1 MALQSLRNAIE
12 KRKTVKVVLVLWGVL
27 SPGCQKASSLRLLG
41 TFQAN
46 SLVPNEVTAAL
57 NPTELSSFML
67 LFNIKMHYFRTKT
80 TMEVSATFLP
90 EGEARHP
97 SVLCLHATRCKM
109 VNDTAFGDKARSYGI
124 TGWKRP
130 PRWPS
135 PTTTNLSLH
144 RETQPHTHARKLRYG
159 DQYWKTVSPWGSRC
173 LCYIPLLQSSLK

>member
-1 MALQSLRNAIE
+1 MFCHQD
-12 KRKTVKVVLVLWGVL
+12 VKKQVV
-27 SPGCQKASSLRLLG
+27 CLRLLG

-67 LFNIKMHYFRTKT
+67 LFSIKMHYFRTKT

-144 RETQPHTHARKLRYG
+144 RETQPHTHTRKLRYG